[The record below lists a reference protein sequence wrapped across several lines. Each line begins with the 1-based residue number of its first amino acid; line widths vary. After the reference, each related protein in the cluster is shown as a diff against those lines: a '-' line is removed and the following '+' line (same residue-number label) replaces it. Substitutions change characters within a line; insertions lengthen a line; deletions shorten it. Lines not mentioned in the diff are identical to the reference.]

1 MPRMFQRRN
10 PRWKRVPKPRQTLGD
25 PTKDPRIKGT
35 FQVGDE
41 VAVKATITLQDVDNV
56 REMYMLRGRRGKVTN
71 IVYGVYVETDIDTV
85 PWIWWPALLQKIKDG
100 DPPERVMSELV

>member
-1 MPRMFQRRN
+1 
-10 PRWKRVPKPRQTLGD
+10 
-25 PTKDPRIKGT
+25 
-35 FQVGDE
+35 
-41 VAVKATITLQDVDNV
+41 
-56 REMYMLRGRRGKVTN
+56 MLRGRRGKVTN